1 MWWIALKVVVV
12 GIDLAGTPDNPT
24 GWAAWR
30 DKNITVCQLHTDEE
44 IITHSTECEPEV
56 IAVDAPLS
64 LPLEGA
70 MRKADKAMHKQGYP
84 VFPPMFQG
92 MKKLTLRAM
101 ELTQK
106 LLDRGFRVI
115 EVHPTSTRK
124 ALSIPTKDW
133 RKIQNIFKR
142 LGLEGDLETR
152 VLTPHELDAVT
163 AAFTGYLYTRGK
175 VELVGD
181 SKEGFIIVPARED
194 WRKLKL

>member
-1 MWWIALKVVVV
+1 MTLKAVVV

-24 GWAAWR
+24 GWAACR
-30 DKNITVCQLHTDEE
+30 NKNITVCQLHTDEE
-44 IITHSTECEPEV
+44 IIPHSTQCEPEV

-70 MRKADKAMHKQGYP
+70 MRKADKVMHKQGYP
-84 VFPPMFQG
+84 VLPPVFPG
-92 MKKLTLRAM
+92 MKKLTSRAM

-106 LLDRGFRVI
+106 ILDRGFNVI
-115 EVHPTSTRK
+115 EVHPTPTRK
-124 ALSIPTKDW
+124 ALNIPTKDW
-133 RKIQNIFKR
+133 REIQNIFKR

-152 VLTPHELDAVT
+152 FLTPHELDAVT

-175 VELVGD
+175 VELVGTR
-181 SKEGFIIVPARED
+181 KEGFIAVPARED